1 MRVAFTS
8 CASPRM
14 VPNQDVWGLIAQAQ
28 PDVLVLL
35 GDNIYSDV
43 PDLSVFQLAALSDLE
58 FAEHLVQRYQEQ
70 LHVPGFAALVQTPGL
85 RSYAIWD
92 DHDFLWNDT
101 NKAPVIYQPEHR
113 GKMQIATSVMRE
125 FRRVLAARDVSLF
138 PLDGGDARV
147 WQDWIDGDA
156 WKPLGSSS
164 VPLEPDGRS
173 WLHLTDGRSWRD
185 RETLLG
191 PVQRAALETEFGG
204 LRSDALHVIASGST
218 FDQGDCWTD
227 FPADNQWL
235 MDRLQGRGWLMLS
248 GDIHYNRYKVHG
260 DAHQGR
266 LVEATASGAA
276 IHWLLNQVVP
286 GKEVCNYGL
295 LELTPDQ
302 VRVQLVA
309 HKMAKGLHANS
320 SYLHARS
327 AGGSLVIAD

>member
-1 MRVAFTS
+1 MRIAFTS

-14 VPNQDVWGLIAQAQ
+14 VRNQEVWGLIAQTQ

-43 PDLSVFQLAALSDLE
+43 PDLSVSQLSALSDLE

-70 LHVPGFAALVQTPGL
+70 LQVPGFAALIQTPGL

-101 NKAPVIYQPEHR
+101 NKAPVIHQPQHR
-113 GKMQIATSVMRE
+113 GKMQISISLMRE
-125 FRRVLAARDVSLF
+125 FRRVLATHDVSLF
-138 PLDGGDARV
+138 PANGGDARV

-185 RETLLG
+185 RKHLLG
-191 PVQRAALETEFGG
+191 ASQRAVLEKEFGD

-218 FDQGDCWTD
+218 FDQGDCWTH
-227 FPADNQWL
+227 FPTDGQWL
-235 MDRLQGRGWLMLS
+235 LDRLQGRGWLMLS
-248 GDIHYNRYKVHG
+248 GDIHYNNYRVHG
-260 DAHQGR
+260 DANKGQ

-276 IHWLLNQVVP
+276 IHWLLNKVVP
-286 GKEVCNYGL
+286 GKEVCNFGL
-295 LELTPDQ
+295 VELTTDQ
-302 VRVQLVA
+302 MTIQLVA
-309 HKMAKGLHANS
+309 NKMIKGEHANRT
-320 SYLHARS
+320 YQHARS
-327 AGGSLVIAD
+327 AGGALGPIA